1 LLGSY
6 FEAMENIIKE
16 LNLNIEAHRTGL
28 RQRWDE
34 TQVMIIVLD
43 ATDIGWFQSFV
54 KEDALFLAQL
64 FVERALR
71 GWGIGTAVVKALI
84 QDAVTADRALT
95 LGVVKTNP
103 ALRLYERLGFRITH
117 EDERKFYM
125 RRDPPAASAGAI

>member
-1 LLGSY
+1 
-6 FEAMENIIKE
+6 MENIIKE

-84 QDAVTADRALT
+84 EQALRVNRALT
-95 LGVVKTNP
+95 LGVVKQIQPCGSTS
-103 ALRLYERLGFRITH
+103 ASGF
-117 EDERKFYM
+117 
-125 RRDPPAASAGAI
+125 ASRTRMSASPICGATSQRTPQA